1 MSELHLMQFVITIE
15 TYLNEQ
21 IQEPVVVYFKHDT
34 ESVSSINL
42 TEFLVSQI
50 LRRFVLS
57 EVSLQTSFK
66 IILIFERAFLTP
78 VQNSLQ

>member
-1 MSELHLMQFVITIE
+1 MSELQLMQFVITTE

-21 IQEPVVVYFKHDT
+21 IQGSVVVYFKHDT

-50 LRRFVLS
+50 
-57 EVSLQTSFK
+57 
-66 IILIFERAFLTP
+66 
-78 VQNSLQ
+78 